1 MCISH
6 LIMQAVRKDGTD
18 RVKTECDR
26 GGQTWRPRKVLE
38 PKNTEWMDEIAK
50 TVLQVGLLLLIILC
64 IIISPSSVSRLA
76 SCLV

>member
-1 MCISH
+1 MIIIPTWVGPRYDRNKSKMCICH

-50 TVLQVGLLLLIILC
+50 TVLQVGF
-64 IIISPSSVSRLA
+64 
-76 SCLV
+76 LVMV